1 MKIGSNW
8 IHKDSEEFGTDS
20 CSLPRWIGRLLF
32 MLSSQISSKFNLAPF
47 PSKQSYA
54 DWLAT
59 SSHQDSYG
67 TLNSVLALI
76 FLLEESQ
83 NILEKKV
90 IN

>member
-1 MKIGSNW
+1 
-8 IHKDSEEFGTDS
+8 
-20 CSLPRWIGRLLF
+20 